1 MKPSQTPIATG
12 DQPPSPR
19 RRDARRNHARVIAA
33 AVEVFRENGARATV
47 PEIAARARV
56 GKATVYR
63 SFPTKEDLL
72 ESVTRLSLE
81 ELGRRTAT
89 AARATDP
96 HKALS
101 GFVDELFELLA
112 RDRLLA
118 DRLAGDASPAV
129 AVVLESLTEVMEAA
143 RAAGAIRDDT
153 TLLDLRVILCGVSLQ
168 LIRMDERDPQ
178 VWSRFGAMVIR
189 MLS

>member
-19 RRDARRNHARVIAA
+19 RTDARRNHARVIAA

-118 DRLAGDASPAV
+118 DRLAGDASP
-129 AVVLESLTEVMEAA
+129 LSL
-143 RAAGAIRDDT
+143 
-153 TLLDLRVILCGVSLQ
+153 SF
-168 LIRMDERDPQ
+168 
-178 VWSRFGAMVIR
+178 WSR
-189 MLS
+189 